1 MVFNKESD
9 FENALITLLFD
20 KGWEPEVLRYPTEKD
35 LLQNWAQILFENNRG
50 IDRLNDAP
58 LTDGEME
65 QILEQIKTRD
75 YPKICV
81 NLLNG
86 VE

>member
-65 QILEQIKTRD
+65 QILEQIKTLRTHL
-75 YPKICV
+75 K
-81 NLLNG
+81 LNG
-86 VE
+86 